1 MPFDAF
7 VEGIGSGILVSV
19 EQSHVKSR
27 RKPAGENLGE
37 NFRQSDEDSAKIFA
51 CSECLSENVFLYLK
65 GSECEKN
72 LISS

>member
-1 MPFDAF
+1 MF
-7 VEGIGSGILVSV
+7 
-19 EQSHVKSR
+19 R
-27 RKPAGENLGE
+27 GENLGE
-37 NFRQSDEDSAKIFA
+37 NFRQSGEDFRLGGENFRRAKIFA